1 VDSEFLTFIGF
12 VIDHEGR
19 SFENDPND
27 HGNTG
32 DGKTPGNY
40 GTKFGIDAE
49 SHPGVNIVNLT
60 EDQAIAI
67 YWSEWQ
73 AERVDA
79 ISHPADLVYFDDSV
93 NAGNGD
99 ATRILQ
105 KALNELAPAALAVD
119 GVLGPLTLAAA
130 ARSDGP
136 KLAMG
141 MLSLRDEHYQLIAQ
155 DDPREAV
162 YLQGWLNRV
171 SDLQRWISGFPI
183 V

>member
-27 HGNTG
+27 H
-32 DGKTPGNY
+32 
-40 GTKFGIDAE
+40 
-49 SHPGVNIVNLT
+49 
-60 EDQAIAI
+60 
-67 YWSEWQ
+67 
-73 AERVDA
+73 
-79 ISHPADLVYFDDSV
+79 
-93 NAGNGD
+93 
-99 ATRILQ
+99 
-105 KALNELAPAALAVD
+105 AVD